1 MDKQKIVGKR
11 WMSALLALILTMTLL
26 PAPSAAA
33 DDSPNGE
40 NAIQN
45 PGFEN
50 PSISQTY
57 SYIPQE
63 KVSAWKTTAKEGVI
77 EFGRNLGNQ
86 TAPHYTS
93 TDKNNAEG
101 NQFAELNA
109 DEESTLYQNVTTVG
123 GNVYEWG
130 LQHRGRIGVD
140 KMALIIGPTQE
151 NAPSKPSKNGR
162 DQYMQLTDWV
172 HDNQEKLKFTIP
184 DNGCSQRLTVYSKP
198 FGENGTFLGG
208 SGSESPFSTE
218 VSNIYTERWDVWII
232 ATNNQHWVGYGIKD
246 NAYQGNNGV
255 GGGLSYKCS
264 YLVPDGQTQTTFA
277 FCSYSSTP
285 PAGSQV
291 SKTYGNL
298 IDDLQFSLYHTVTI
312 SATPGSSKITA
323 STKINGNTQEL
334 DFSKKRRFHRGAQQQ
349 RSHADGVGEQKCLE

>member
-1 MDKQKIVGKR
+1 MDKHKIVGKR

-50 PSISQTY
+50 PPIRSPYLQM
-57 SYIPQE
+57 PQGD
-63 KVSAWKTTAKEGVI
+63 VLDWKTTAKEGKI
-77 EFGRNLGNQ
+77 EFGGNWDSH
-86 TAPHYTS
+86 TAPHYDTS
-93 TDKNNAEG
+93 TDKKNAEG
-101 NQFAELNA
+101 QQFAELNA

-172 HDNQEKLKFTIP
+172 HANQAELEFTIP

-232 ATNNQHWVGYGIKD
+232 ATDNQRWVGYGIKD
-246 NAYQGNNGV
+246 NAYQGDKGV

-264 YLVPDGQTQTTFA
+264 YLVPDGQKQTTFA
-277 FCSYSSTP
+277 FCSYSSTA
-285 PAGSQV
+285 PADSGV

-323 STKINGNTQEL
+323 STKINGNPQ
-334 DFSKKRRFHRGAQQQ
+334 
-349 RSHADGVGEQKCLE
+349 